1 MKQMENLLNSLL
13 IFVTALL
20 SFWDFFSS
28 VAFFLDLP
36 GFKHTFFL
44 LLPLLP
50 VHCKQQRGKCSRSQP
65 GPSVSGPHHR
75 YLSVGF

>member
-28 VAFFLDLP
+28 VAFFLICLDLN
-36 GFKHTFFL
+36 KLSFFYSPSSL
-44 LLPLLP
+44 FIANSNGANVVGHSPDPL
-50 VHCKQQRGKCSRSQP
+50 
-65 GPSVSGPHHR
+65 
-75 YLSVGF
+75 